1 MSEIKNDEKISK
13 SCLNLSQEI
22 LYNSLA
28 QAILKLHRTPHR
40 ILKLFWF
47 TCVLVSLGCASYT
60 VIQSIMDY
68 LSFDV
73 ATKSRTVFERPTLF
87 PKVTICM
94 LSPFTT
100 KYAYDFLKDNIDSP
114 YNFLRNESL
123 LENMNFSQKYDVIFK
138 FILQVKSLINDKN
151 ISGNL
156 HKEKLSHSLND
167 TLISCYFNWISC
179 SSNDFTVHFESV
191 YGNCF
196 TFNSNL
202 MNMSGQAYGLA
213 IEMYVGYYEKLNVLN
228 SVYCGMGSVNR
239 IENGTALSGNINDGF
254 KIGNLCLVQVLFG
267 Y

>member
-1 MSEIKNDEKISK
+1 MSKIENAEKISK

-28 QAILKLHRTPHR
+28 QAILKLFRTSHR

-68 LSFDV
+68 FSFDV
-73 ATKSRTVFERPTLF
+73 VTKSRTVFERPTLF

-123 LENMNFSQKYDVIFK
+123 LDNTNFSQKYHIIYK
-138 FILQVKSLINDKN
+138 FTTIALSLLNDKN

-156 HKEKLSHSLND
+156 QRDKLSHSLSD
-167 TLISCYFNWISC
+167 TLINCYFNWNSC
-179 SSNDFTVHFESV
+179 SSNNFTVHFESL

-196 TFNSNL
+196 TFESNL
-202 MNMSGQAYGLA
+202 MNMSGQAYGLKT
-213 IEMYVGYYEKLNVLN
+213 EMYVG
-228 SVYCGMGSVNR
+228 
-239 IENGTALSGNINDGF
+239 
-254 KIGNLCLVQVLFG
+254 
-267 Y
+267 

>member
-1 MSEIKNDEKISK
+1 MSKTKNDEKMSK
-13 SCLNLSQEI
+13 SKLSLKLSQEI

-28 QAILKLHRTPHR
+28 QAILKLYKTPHK

-73 ATKSRTVFERPTLF
+73 FTKSRTVFERPTLF

-123 LENMNFSQKYDVIFK
+123 LDNMNYSQKYDVIYK
-138 FILQVKSLINDKN
+138 FTKIALSMLDDKN
-151 ISGNL
+151 ISYGL
-156 HKEKLSHSLND
+156 RKESLSHSLND
-167 TLISCYFNWISC
+167 SLISCLFNWNSC
-179 SSNDFTVHFESV
+179 SSNDFTVHFESL

-196 TFNSNL
+196 TFESNL
-202 MNMSGQAYGLA
+202 MNMSGQAYGLRL
-213 IEMYVGYYEKLNVLN
+213 EMYVGYYEKLNLLN
-228 SVYCGMGSVNR
+228 AYYGVMGAMVR
-239 IENGTALSGNINDGF
+239 FENGSALSGNIYNGF
-254 KIGNLCLVQVLFG
+254 KLGN
-267 Y
+267 